1 MNRHWSV
8 IGLGVV
14 ALAVALAVYGGTRL
28 SNEALAVLTGAACVM
43 GAVLPVAIIGALA
56 LLRRRREW

>member
-1 MNRHWSV
+1 MNRALLV

-28 SNEALAVLTGAACVM
+28 SNEAMTVLTGAACGM
-43 GAVLPVAIIGALA
+43 GAMLPASIIGALS
-56 LLRRRREW
+56 LLRRRRE